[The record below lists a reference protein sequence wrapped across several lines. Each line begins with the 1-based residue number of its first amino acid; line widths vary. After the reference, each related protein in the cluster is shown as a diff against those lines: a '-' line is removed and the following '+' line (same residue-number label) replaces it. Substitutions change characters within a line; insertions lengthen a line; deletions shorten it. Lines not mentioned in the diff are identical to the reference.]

1 MIQQPQYM
9 SVENRPIPCSFCSAT
24 VNGRVMEKIDPAS
37 KETTKECRW
46 ICSRCGNLVKV
57 GTISK

>member
-1 MIQQPQYM
+1 MA
-9 SVENRPIPCSFCSAT
+9 VENRPISCSFCSAT
-24 VNGRVMEKIDPAS
+24 VNGRIMEKIDPTS

-46 ICSRCGNLVKV
+46 ICSRCGNLVKI